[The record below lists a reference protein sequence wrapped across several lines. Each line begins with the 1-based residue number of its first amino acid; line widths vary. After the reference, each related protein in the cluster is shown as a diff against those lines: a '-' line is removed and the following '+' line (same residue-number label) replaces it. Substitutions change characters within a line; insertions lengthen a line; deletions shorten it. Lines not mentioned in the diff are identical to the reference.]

1 MAILARWFNFF
12 IKKIFHLLTTF
23 HFMRLNPF
31 LIISI
36 FLSQHNSATD
46 KIIKLKEEMG
56 LFVDIL
62 LLDILFEKTSI
73 GNLILVN
80 R

>member
-1 MAILARWFNFF
+1 
-12 IKKIFHLLTTF
+12 
-23 HFMRLNPF
+23 MRLNPF